1 MQKSLS
7 NNTKVMD
14 ALKEFETI
22 ENIETTDDWNR
33 SLMERLAS
41 VKPRSASPFTS
52 TKMLVAI
59 VFVVT
64 LNIYFLLNALVI
76 HPGYSAHRN
85 NDLKVI
91 SRELLINPIS
101 IKN

>member
-1 MQKSLS
+1 
-7 NNTKVMD
+7 MD

>member
-1 MQKSLS
+1 MQKNIS
-7 NNTKVMD
+7 NNIKVMD

-22 ENIETTDDWNR
+22 ENIEPSDDWNR
-33 SLMERLAS
+33 SLMERLSS
-41 VKPRSASPFTS
+41 VKPRSASIFPS

-64 LNIYFLLNALVI
+64 INIYFLLNALVI
-76 HPGYSAHRN
+76 HSGYSVHRN